1 MLLPGTCTT
10 NTGTVHVHTC
20 TLCWSLI
27 SHVRSSRI
35 YMYYQEVLK
44 YTLFTYVNVKYRS
57 RCTRYP
63 LPYHVVYM
71 WYLYHVSSVYRYH
84 MYVMYVHQYQ
94 YPGTPTM

>member
-1 MLLPGTCTT
+1 
-10 NTGTVHVHTC
+10 
-20 TLCWSLI
+20 
-27 SHVRSSRI
+27 
-35 YMYYQEVLK
+35 MYYQEVLK

-84 MYVMYVHQYQ
+84 MYVHVCNVCTSVSVPGYSNNVTHVIHTCMCECYVPAVHYRYMYDI
-94 YPGTPTM
+94 